1 MATRAAERL
10 REHGIRATLISGGS
24 AVESTELLRE
34 AVRLGTDAVAVAGG
48 DGTVSLAMQVLAHS
62 TTPLGI
68 IPAGTGNDL
77 ADMLGIRE
85 LHPDE
90 AADAIV
96 GGLTRDID
104 LARISRHGEPEVY
117 FGSVLASGFDS
128 RVNDRANRMRW
139 PRGSS
144 RYTIAIL
151 RELVGLRSFA
161 YEIELTDAAGSVTR
175 HDGALLMAAV
185 ANGTSYGGGV
195 QIAPRAD
202 PA

>member
-1 MATRAAERL
+1 MRCRFWPTAR
-10 REHGIRATLISGGS
+10 H
-24 AVESTELLRE
+24 
-34 AVRLGTDAVAVAGG
+34 
-48 DGTVSLAMQVLAHS
+48 
-62 TTPLGI
+62 
-68 IPAGTGNDL
+68 
-77 ADMLGIRE
+77 
-85 LHPDE
+85 
-90 AADAIV
+90 
-96 GGLTRDID
+96 LTRDID

-202 PA
+202 PADGELDVVLVRPTHRARFLRLLPVSTAERTEMSPK

>member
-1 MATRAAERL
+1 
-10 REHGIRATLISGGS
+10 
-24 AVESTELLRE
+24 
-34 AVRLGTDAVAVAGG
+34 
-48 DGTVSLAMQVLAHS
+48 MQVLAHS

-151 RELVGLRSFA
+151 RVG
-161 YEIELTDAAGSVTR
+161 
-175 HDGALLMAAV
+175 
-185 ANGTSYGGGV
+185 
-195 QIAPRAD
+195 RAT
-202 PA
+202 